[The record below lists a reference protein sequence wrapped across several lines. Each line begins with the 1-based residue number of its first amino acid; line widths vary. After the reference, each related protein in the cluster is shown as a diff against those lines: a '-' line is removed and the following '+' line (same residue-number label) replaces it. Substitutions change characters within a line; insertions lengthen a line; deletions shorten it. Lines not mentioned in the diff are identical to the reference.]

1 MKQQWHIDE
10 LIESWT
16 LDKADLA
23 LVRNK
28 TGPTRLGFA
37 VLLKFFEL
45 EARFPASSAEVP
57 IEAVDF
63 LARQLGIDLAEWED
77 YDWTGSS
84 WKRHRRH
91 IRIRF
96 GFRGWAM
103 TDVDA
108 LTETLTATITQ
119 AGAERTRLDEQ
130 VYSWCPRTAPF
141 RQSLRCY
148 FTG

>member
-1 MKQQWHIDE
+1 M
-10 LIESWT
+10 
-16 LDKADLA
+16 
-23 LVRNK
+23 
-28 TGPTRLGFA
+28 
-37 VLLKFFEL
+37 LLKFFEL